1 MTIENQINQSFLSAY
16 KNKDMNLKNFLGIIK
31 GEMENVKKNI
41 MVDSLPDAETMKI
54 LAKFVKG
61 IKENIQHSNDPKFQ
75 WELSIVQGFMPKEMS
90 RDEIEQKISELVS
103 NGASNIGEIMKAFTT
118 LAADKKVVSE
128 IAKSKLS

>member
-61 IKENIQHSNDPKFQ
+61 IK
-75 WELSIVQGFMPKEMS
+75 
-90 RDEIEQKISELVS
+90 
-103 NGASNIGEIMKAFTT
+103 
-118 LAADKKVVSE
+118 
-128 IAKSKLS
+128 